1 MRVPMHQRKKKRMDS
16 CMPFQVK
23 LHLQITISFSLQVTS
38 KLGYF
43 IRRKRPFNTSNK
55 LTVFIMK
62 MVFNDVFCSYFNNIF
77 LYNTH
82 DHCRSIP
89 DSTSQLFN
97 PSAATEPIYM
107 VMTPYVF
114 FFFFYFIL
122 FIFFF
127 LFKAG
132 EWEKGKS

>member
-16 CMPFQVK
+16 YMPFQVK

-62 MVFNDVFCSYFNNIF
+62 MVFDDVFCSYFNNIF

-89 DSTSQLFN
+89 DSASQLFN

-107 VMTPYVF
+107 VMTPF
-114 FFFFYFIL
+114 FFFFLLYF
-122 FIFFF
+122 FQ
-127 LFKAG
+127 FKAG
-132 EWEKGKS
+132 VGEKGKS